1 MKTIIV
7 APHPDDEILGAAG
20 TLLRRKVEGGQ
31 IAWVIAT
38 SISTETGWAAE
49 KVDLRKREIAEV
61 ARLVGFDKVY
71 QLNFPATLLD
81 KVPIG
86 ELVAA
91 VSSAFSDF
99 QPNEVLLPH
108 LSDVHT
114 DHQVMFKAVASCT
127 KWFRYPSINR
137 VMAYETLSETDFSIG
152 GVDQFRPNVFVD
164 IAPFLEAKLHAMS
177 VYASELGE
185 FPFPRS
191 QEAIRALASL
201 RGSASGF
208 KAAEAFELLKERV

>member
-1 MKTIIV
+1 MKTIVV

-20 TLLRRKVEGGQ
+20 TLLRRKFEGGKT
-31 IAWVIAT
+31 AWVIAT
-38 SISTETGWAAE
+38 SISTKTGWAAE
-49 KVDLRKREIAEV
+49 KVDSRKREIAEV
-61 ARLVGFDKVY
+61 AELLGFDKVY
-71 QLNFPATLLD
+71 QLDFPATLLD
-81 KVPIG
+81 QVPMG

-114 DHQVMFKAVASCT
+114 DHQVMCKAVASCT

-137 VMAYETLSETDFSIG
+137 VMSYETLSETDFSVG
-152 GVDQFRPNVFVD
+152 GLDQFRPNVFVD
-164 IAPFLEAKLHAMS
+164 ISHFLEAKLNAMS

-191 QEAIRALASL
+191 HEAIRALALL

-208 KAAEAFELLKERV
+208 MAAEAFELLKERV